1 MKAPTLQEVKETGIN
16 VGKVILG
23 VAFVFF
29 ALVSFL
35 WMKEVAVKEVF
46 IYRDRVVTVIDTV
59 EVEVINTQ
67 WRESVRHITDTLL
80 VIKPDTI
87 LIVEDYDLSYA
98 WQERILRLVY
108 EPPEMSFIATM
119 PGDSSAKR
127 VVYKQIDWG
136 FIIEPDDNGML
147 AVQILEPPA
156 PPAFHVG
163 YNWGIGLGWGNKIAP
178 TAFGEMYFGRK
189 RLRSTMLVHLS
200 TTGAASV
207 GIYFKWR

>member
-1 MKAPTLQEVKETGIN
+1 MKEFIKNLSKI
-16 VGKVILG
+16 IFG
-23 VAFVFF
+23 VALVFF
-29 ALVSFL
+29 MLVSYL
-35 WMKEVAVKEVF
+35 WMKNIAVKERIIF
-46 IYRDRVVTVIDTV
+46 RDKIETVIDTV
-59 EVEVINTQ
+59 TVEVIKTQ
-67 WRESVRHITDTLL
+67 WRESVRDITDTLY

-87 LIVEDYDLSYA
+87 YIVEDYDPSFA

-108 EPPEMSFIATM
+108 EPPQMSFMATM
-119 PGDSSAKR
+119 PGDTSAKR
-127 VVYKQIDWG
+127 LVYKQIDWG